1 MRIRPFRAMATATT
15 QINGWESYPLCL
27 PSSFYED
34 VDRKSSGRLLDSA
47 EGRLFSGHDDVEVW
61 VYGKSSPHKVKLFL
75 SWVFCFFFG
84 FFFFFLKKKKFH
96 FRERSEL
103 LICTY

>member
-1 MRIRPFRAMATATT
+1 MRIRPSAMATATT

-47 EGRLFSGHDDVEVW
+47 EGRLFSGYDDVEVW
-61 VYGKSSPHKVKLFL
+61 VYGKSSAQSKIYLDFGIF
-75 SWVFCFFFG
+75 FCFG
-84 FFFFFLKKKKFH
+84 FW
-96 FRERSEL
+96 
-103 LICTY
+103 